1 MKLHGVLNRLLS
13 MCTILLLCLVSMPG
27 SVLGADVDVY
37 AEGAYTDTDL
47 VLYIYA
53 DITPHIL
60 SYGVKVIFE
69 TSELTLT
76 SAEKNEDVWFFG
88 DGSTNHPYMEPETA
102 TPGEVII
109 IGGKLDTA
117 APTAGV
123 TGERVL
129 LGKVIFTR
137 TGSAMPFSPTL
148 SLDFARGGDYENFV
162 QTDGET
168 LDDTGV
174 SFNVTIAERGDSNHN
189 GIFDTGDM
197 FVVRTYLQNGEY
209 SCIVDCNV
217 NGLIDTG
224 DMFCIKGKIGG

>member
-1 MKLHGVLNRLLS
+1 MKLHGVLKRLLS

-162 QTDGET
+162 QTDGEA

-174 SFNVTIAERGDSNHN
+174 SFAFEVHERGDAN
-189 GIFDTGDM
+189 G
-197 FVVRTYLQNGEY
+197 NGSISTADY
-209 SCIVDCNV
+209 IIIRNSIGSTDAPPWVDCN
-217 NGLIDTG
+217 GSG
-224 DMFCIKGKIGG
+224 DISTADYICVRNKI

>member
-162 QTDGET
+162 QTDGEA

-174 SFNVTIAERGDSNHN
+174 SFAFEVHERGDAN
-189 GIFDTGDM
+189 G
-197 FVVRTYLQNGEY
+197 NGSISTADY
-209 SCIVDCNV
+209 IIIRNSIGSTDAPPWVDCN
-217 NGLIDTG
+217 GSG
-224 DMFCIKGKIGG
+224 DISTADYICVRNKI